1 MVTRRRGHPRDDR
14 ALEGIGVQL
23 LAVSDP
29 SQAAGIRRAAAA
41 LGNELGFNETES
53 GKLAIVVTE
62 VATNLLKHGHGG
74 HVLLR
79 SLNHYGVPAIEV
91 VGIDSGPGM
100 TDPGE
105 CLRDGYSTAGSA
117 GTGLGAIQR
126 LSWES
131 EIHSQPG
138 RGTVVRAVCGR
149 SARPAATTTGS
160 PPLELGIVQAAYPGE
175 DVCGDAVAASETP
188 AGVRVLMADGL
199 GHGLLAYEA
208 AQRAIRTFHDHSSLD
223 IVTQMSRLHDALRST
238 RGAASAIA
246 DIDESAAV
254 VRFCGVG
261 NIAAVVIGATR
272 SNHLVSM
279 PGITG
284 HQARSLRSFEQEW
297 SSSSILVLH
306 SDGLTSKWD
315 LKEYPGLAAR
325 SASVVAATLFRDA
338 RRTNDDASI
347 AVVKRRV

>member
-1 MVTRRRGHPRDDR
+1 M
-14 ALEGIGVQL
+14 QL
-23 LAVSDP
+23 LAVSDS
-29 SQAAGIRRAAAA
+29 SQAAEVRRAAAA
-41 LGNELGFNETES
+41 LGTELGFSEAES

-74 HVLLR
+74 QVLLR
-79 SLNHYGVPAIEV
+79 TLTHDGLPAVEV

-100 TDPGE
+100 TDVGE

-117 GTGLGAIQR
+117 GTGLGAIRR
-126 LSWES
+126 LSAES

-149 SARPAATTTGS
+149 SARVTDAAGS
-160 PPLELGIVQAAYPGE
+160 TRLELGIVQAAYPGE
-175 DVCGDAVAASETP
+175 DVCGDGVAVVENPT
-188 AGVRVLMADGL
+188 GLRVLMVDGL
-199 GHGLLAYEA
+199 GHGLYAFEA
-208 AQRAIRTFHDHSSLD
+208 AQTAIRAFHDYARGD
-223 IVTQMSRLHDALRST
+223 VVTHMRLLHEALRST

-246 DIDESAAV
+246 EIDESSGV

-261 NIAAVVIGATR
+261 NISAVVIGPTR

-284 HQARSLRSFEQEW
+284 HQARSLRSFEQSW
-297 SSSSILVLH
+297 SSGSTLVLH
-306 SDGLTSKWD
+306 SDGLTSRWD
-315 LKEYPGLAAR
+315 MKDYPGMATR

-338 RRTNDDASI
+338 RRVTDDASI
-347 AVVKRRV
+347 VVVKRRL